1 VARPLAAALVRALHV
16 AALFSLALAR
26 LAAAEPLVAPEY
38 VLVQEGSLPIIL
50 AAPHGGRL
58 ALPGVSERQG
68 KGIKPGPSGFV
79 AGADTNTDTLA
90 QALAAA
96 LEERTG
102 RKPYLVMAR
111 VHRKYVD
118 MNRPIEIA
126 IEDWKLRPVY
136 DLYHRSLAR
145 FCEEVRKAHGH
156 GLLLDIHGQAA
167 VRDSVLRGTIDGVTD
182 YELVKRFG
190 RRVHTGPESL
200 AGLLVAHGIKTS
212 PVDTSP
218 EPSNFRGGH
227 TVKTYGEYD
236 GIGAVQLEFG
246 SDFRRED
253 RIHPTAAQV
262 ADAVADFARR
272 YLSVPSR

>member
-1 VARPLAAALVRALHV
+1 MARPIAAALVRALHV
-16 AALFSLALAR
+16 AALLSLALAR
-26 LAAAEPLVAPEY
+26 PAAAESLVAAEY

-58 ALPGVSERQG
+58 SLPGVSPRQG
-68 KGIKPGPSGFV
+68 LKPGPGGFV
-79 AGADTNTDTLA
+79 TGADTNTDTLA
-90 QALAAA
+90 QALGAA

-102 RKPYLVMAR
+102 RRPYLVVAR

-118 MNRPIEIA
+118 LNRPIDNA
-126 IEDWKLRPVY
+126 IEDWKVRPVY

-167 VRDSVLRGTIDGVTD
+167 MRDTVVRGTIDGVTD
-182 YELVKRFG
+182 YGLVKRFG
-190 RRVHTGPESL
+190 RRVHDGPESL
-200 AGLLVAHGIKTS
+200 AGLLVAHGIKTG

-218 EPSNFRGGH
+218 EPLSFRGGH
-227 TVKTYGEYD
+227 TVKTYGEHD

-246 SDFRRED
+246 SDFRAEA
-253 RIHPTAAQV
+253 RIPPTAAKV